1 MDKYQLIIDGTKVAT
16 NEHFEVRNPSTG
28 AVVGL
33 APMATAADLDRAI
46 SAARAAFAN
55 WSKMPDAERRALC
68 HAAGK
73 KIGAH
78 AEELAR
84 LLTQEQGKPLNGM
97 GSRFELG
104 GVQAWTHHTADIPMP
119 VKVLQDNNEGRIEL
133 YRKAIG
139 VVGSITPWNWPLIIA
154 TWHIIPAI
162 AVGNTVVNKPSPY
175 TPLSTLRMVEIM
187 NEVLPPGVVNC
198 ITGPD
203 ALGAAISAHP
213 GIGKVAFTGSVRTG
227 KKVMASASETL
238 KRLTLELGGNDA
250 GIVLPDADPKQIAQ
264 GLFWGAFINNGQTC
278 AALKRLYVHDSIF
291 DEVCSEVTAFAKNRS
306 GRRRPEREQHSRSGP
321 EPHAIR

>member
-1 MDKYQLIIDGTKVAT
+1 
-16 NEHFEVRNPSTG
+16 
-28 AVVGL
+28 
-33 APMATAADLDRAI
+33 
-46 SAARAAFAN
+46 
-55 WSKMPDAERRALC
+55 
-68 HAAGK
+68 
-73 KIGAH
+73 
-78 AEELAR
+78 
-84 LLTQEQGKPLNGM
+84 
-97 GSRFELG
+97 
-104 GVQAWTHHTADIPMP
+104 
-119 VKVLQDNNEGRIEL
+119 
-133 YRKAIG
+133 
-139 VVGSITPWNWPLIIA
+139 
-154 TWHIIPAI
+154 
-162 AVGNTVVNKPSPY
+162 
-175 TPLSTLRMVEIM
+175 LSTLRMVEIM